1 MKRCSSRGWY
11 ATAAVFILLIGLSRT
26 GGHAGALARYLS
38 VALLPG
44 IAILFLVFGE
54 RMGIG
59 EAWIFG
65 GALSPLILTLIAI
78 PFVRDGGAPGSVP
91 AAVTT
96 LSLLILVIGL
106 FTRGSSERRE
116 TVSPRAWLMALA
128 LTALIVVPLLVN
140 PVLRIRSDAWFHAA
154 VAESIGRAGLP
165 PDDPYYAG
173 IQLRYFWAY
182 HVYLLTLRSAVPA
195 SLFALMAA
203 INVVFFPIY
212 LMTLFALS
220 SRTGARRSGPFW
232 SMLLAVF
239 GINVF
244 GSLLLAGRVAFGETR
259 GLALL
264 RGIVEGGSHYVLIN
278 LALHYVGSI
287 SFFLD
292 KFLVGSAFAMTLGM
306 FLVAVYFLV
315 GWLVLGDRREL
326 VFAGLFAG
334 SAILFHTV
342 IGLSLMLCGCGAL
355 VALSLRG
362 MRTGEH
368 ATTRRSLI
376 GLALLGATALLCV
389 PYLRTILPPRG
400 PGAGL
405 FAVNGVFLWTVLAG
419 GILPVVLFAV
429 RVRREGIKGTGATF
443 ILFLIGFTLLLGTF
457 ARMPLENIDK
467 IVYLV
472 LLPLVVLAGGGVPL
486 LRPLFEKVPR
496 LGAGL
501 GMFLIACGAATIALG
516 LAGYIRDRGENI
528 PVPLKNGRIAPS
540 AADREAYRWIRE
552 NTPRQS
558 IFINDSRLDILVM
571 ASRRQLWSPG
581 NYAFQWGYAEEEI
594 GWRRGIVGDVY
605 SGTTVPPDARNRL
618 LALGFPVY
626 IIVRGGDL
634 RGSLGGENI
643 SAALGAHEAYRN
655 EDFIVGEMEPTPPD
669 KHEEQPVR

>member
-11 ATAAVFILLIGLSRT
+11 ATAAVFILLIGLSWI
-26 GGHAGALARYLS
+26 GGPTGALARYLS

-59 EAWIFG
+59 EACIFG

-78 PFVRDGGAPGSVP
+78 PFVREGGGPGPVP
-91 AAVTT
+91 GTVTA
-96 LSLLILVIGL
+96 LSLLILIIGL
-106 FTRGSSERRE
+106 FTRGSSERRK
-116 TVSPRAWLMALA
+116 TIPPRAWLMALA
-128 LTALIVVPLLVN
+128 LTALIVVPVLVN
-140 PVLRIRSDAWFHAA
+140 PGLRVRSDAWFHAA

-182 HVYLLTLRSAVPA
+182 QVYLLTLRAAVPA
-195 SLFALMAA
+195 SLFDLMAA
-203 INVVFFPIY
+203 INIVFFPIY

-220 SRTGARRSGPFW
+220 SRIGTKRSGPFW

-244 GSLLLAGRVAFGETR
+244 GSLLLAGRVAFGATR
-259 GLALL
+259 GLTLL
-264 RGIVEGGSHYVLIN
+264 RGIIDGGSHYVLTN

-306 FLVAVYFLV
+306 FLIAVYFLA
-315 GWLVLGDRREL
+315 GWLVSGDRREL

-342 IGLSLMLCGCGAL
+342 IGFSLVLCGGGAL
-355 VALSLRG
+355 VVLSLRG
-362 MRTGEH
+362 MRTKEN

-376 GLALLGATALLCV
+376 GLALLGATVLLCV

-405 FAVNGVFLWTVLAG
+405 FAVNGAFLWTVLAA
-419 GILPVVLFAV
+419 GILPLALLAV
-429 RVRREGIKGTGATF
+429 RVTREGIKGTGAIF
-443 ILFLIGFTLLLGTF
+443 ILFLAGFALLLGAF
-457 ARMPLENIDK
+457 ARMPLENFDK
-467 IVYLV
+467 IVYLA
-472 LLPLVVLAGGGVPL
+472 LLPLVVLAGDGVPL
-486 LRPLFEKVPR
+486 LRSLFGRMSRV
-496 LGAGL
+496 GAVL
-501 GMFLIACGAATIALG
+501 GMFLIACGAATVALG
-516 LAGYIRDRGENI
+516 LAGYIRDRGEDV
-528 PVPLKNGRIAPS
+528 PVPLKNGRIDLS

-558 IFINDSRLDILVM
+558 IFINDSRSDILVM

-581 NYAFQWGYAEEEI
+581 NYASEWGYRDEDIE
-594 GWRRGIVGDVY
+594 WRREVVGDVY
-605 SGTTVPPDARNRL
+605 SGTTVSPDARNRL

-626 IIVRGGDL
+626 IIIRGDDL
-634 RGSLGGENI
+634 RGPVDGEDI
-643 SAALGAHEAYRN
+643 SAALGAHEVFRN
-655 EDFIVGEMEPTPPD
+655 EDFIVGEIAPTPPN
-669 KHEEQPVR
+669 KHEEHPVR